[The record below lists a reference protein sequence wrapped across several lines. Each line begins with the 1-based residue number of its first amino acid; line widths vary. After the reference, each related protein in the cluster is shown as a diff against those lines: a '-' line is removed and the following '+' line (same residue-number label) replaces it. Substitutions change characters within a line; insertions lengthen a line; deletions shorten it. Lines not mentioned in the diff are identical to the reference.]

1 MRDDK
6 TPKLHADEV
15 DVDESLVRNL
25 LRDQFPQCAQL
36 PLRRTASTG
45 TDNAI
50 YRLGDR
56 MGVRVPRIHW
66 AVHQIDIEYQ
76 WLGRLAAQLPVAVP
90 EPLAKGAPGDGYPYP
105 WLIYRWLEG
114 EDALASPF
122 VDWNQLAR
130 DVAAF
135 VLALQQIDPT
145 AGPPARSRG
154 GPLAPHDKDAR
165 RAIRQLDAALAD
177 RAMEIWE
184 EALLADPWTE
194 PPVWVHGDLSPGN
207 VVVADGRLGGI
218 IDWSAAGVGDP
229 ACEAMFGW
237 SLPSEA
243 RREYF
248 AALDIDDATRARARG
263 WVVEQAAMF
272 IPYYA
277 HTIPVGV
284 EAATRRLTAAL
295 NEP

>member
-1 MRDDK
+1 MRDEK

-15 DVDESLVRNL
+15 DVDSSLVRRL
-25 LRDQFPQCAQL
+25 LDDQFPRWADLQ
-36 PLRRTASTG
+36 LRRTASTG

-50 YRLGDR
+50 YRLGGR
-56 MGVRVPRIHW
+56 MGVRLPRIHW

-76 WLGRLAAQLPVAVP
+76 WLGRLAPQLPVART
-90 EPLAKGAPGDGYPYP
+90 EPLAKGAPGNGYPYP

-114 EDALASPF
+114 EDALASPAI
-122 VDWNQLAR
+122 DWNQLAR
-130 DVAAF
+130 DVATF

-145 AGPPARSRG
+145 DGPPARSRD
-154 GPLAPHDKDAR
+154 GPLAPHDTDAR
-165 RAIRQLDAALAD
+165 RAIRQLDATLID
-177 RAMEIWE
+177 RAMEVWR
-184 EALLADPWTE
+184 EALLVDPW
-194 PPVWVHGDLSPGN
+194 PGPAVWVHGDLSPGN
-207 VVVADGRLGGI
+207 VVVSDGGLAGV

-229 ACEAMFGW
+229 VCEAMFGW

-243 RREYF
+243 RVEYL

-263 WVVEQAAMF
+263 WIVEQAAKF

-277 HTIPVGV
+277 QTIPLGV
-284 EAATRRLTAAL
+284 EAAKQRLHAVL